1 MATRSCE
8 GGGQV
13 RAPCPNP
20 LPPSPPGPRPYC
32 VLGGV
37 QRQGRALS
45 NVQGKSPSNSKQDD
59 SCNIPGPGAVVG
71 GEPSLRPGVGVGA
84 LPAGR
89 SRNGRGSGA
98 SAAIQLPE
106 RTLDVH
112 AVANACDAQLH
123 EVVLGERR
131 QVCAFDL
138 MVLEAVSVL
147 AQVDALQ
154 PVAHIELAPELQGL
168 LLEWPT
174 GASTG
179 ARAGRRRGQRRW
191 RGGAAA
197 RTHTSHHE
205 AHFLGFVRDGEAG
218 RLEDGGRRE
227 AEGPP
232 RASHTRPQPLHPL
245 QRCGLHW
252 ARGSSR
258 HGVPAAGPHRVG
270 GPSARAP
277 GAALR

>member
-1 MATRSCE
+1 MAPIENPNVSPLPPESPRRVLTLHAGLGSPSGRMATRSCG
-8 GGGQV
+8 GGGQA

-89 SRNGRGSGA
+89 SRNRRGSGA

-112 AVANACDAQLH
+112 AVANSCDAQLH
-123 EVVLGERR
+123 EVFLGERR

-147 AQVDALQ
+147 A
-154 PVAHIELAPELQGL
+154 
-168 LLEWPT
+168 
-174 GASTG
+174 
-179 ARAGRRRGQRRW
+179 
-191 RGGAAA
+191 
-197 RTHTSHHE
+197 
-205 AHFLGFVRDGEAG
+205 
-218 RLEDGGRRE
+218 
-227 AEGPP
+227 
-232 RASHTRPQPLHPL
+232 
-245 QRCGLHW
+245 
-252 ARGSSR
+252 
-258 HGVPAAGPHRVG
+258 
-270 GPSARAP
+270 
-277 GAALR
+277 